1 MATLPT
7 FTAQTDEA
15 VAALRRR
22 ENISSDDIRAVV
34 SPYRIC
40 PLGAH
45 IDHQGGPVLGRTI
58 NTGTVLAFAPL
69 PTPEIRLHSEHF
81 GQVSFPAG
89 QTPDMKHWAR
99 YAQAAALAIL
109 EKQPLKRGLAG
120 FVSGTLIGA
129 GLSSSASVILAYLRA
144 LAHVNELSLSPEEL
158 VLLEFKAE
166 HDILG
171 LQIGIL
177 DPATIANGLTNA
189 LLHID
194 TVNGT
199 VTPIRDPAAAQDWV
213 WLVAFSGVFRQLLQS
228 GYNNRVAECR
238 EAALLLQAGASRLC
252 EVSSERYLEYQYYMP
267 EHLRRRARHFYGE
280 VERVH
285 KGGRAWAESDAETFG
300 KLMKQSCQSSIR
312 LYESGSPVLV
322 DLHTIVSEA
331 AGVFGSRFSGGGYGG
346 CVVGLAERASAE
358 SAVQEISEKYAA
370 MHSELAQQAAVYVVE
385 TAEGLQLSAP
395 VPLGDDKGQGVVLS
409 LPTPPPPVGPGPKDE
424 GK

>member
-1 MATLPT
+1 MNTLPT
-7 FTAQTDEA
+7 FSAQTDGAIDFLRKHESV
-15 VAALRRR
+15 VA
-22 ENISSDDIRAVV
+22 DDIGTVI

-58 NTGTVLAFAPL
+58 CTGTVLAFAPL
-69 PTPEIRLHSEHF
+69 QIPEIRLHSEYF
-81 GQVSFPAG
+81 GHISFPIG
-89 QTPDMKHWAR
+89 QPPDMQHWAR
-99 YAQAAALAIL
+99 YAQAAAVALS
-109 EKQPLKRGLAG
+109 KNHPLKRGFAG

-144 LAHVNELSLSPEEL
+144 LAQVNELSLSQEEL
-158 VLLEFKAE
+158 VTLEFQAE

-177 DPATIANGLTNA
+177 DPATIANGLKDA

-199 VTPIRDPAAAQDWV
+199 VTPIRDAARAQDWV

-252 EVSSERYLEYQYYMP
+252 EVPSERFLEYQYYLP

-280 VERVH
+280 VDRVRE
-285 KGGRAWAESDAETFG
+285 GGQAWAKSDAVTFG
-300 KLMKQSCQSSIR
+300 KLMKQSCHSSIR

-322 DLHTIVSEA
+322 DLHNIVSA
-331 AGVFGSRFSGGGYGG
+331 APGVFGSRFSGGGYGG
-346 CVVGLAERASAE
+346 CVVGLADRASAGE
-358 SAVQEISEKYAA
+358 AVQVIHEKFAA
-370 MHSELAQQAAVYVVE
+370 MHSELARQSAVYVVE
-385 TAEGLQLSAP
+385 TSDGLHISP
-395 VPLGDDKGQGVVLS
+395 HPSRDGQGK
-409 LPTPPPPVGPGPKDE
+409 GE
-424 GK
+424 E